1 MAEDGVD
8 EGTAPTPATKA
19 KAKAPVRNLQDT
31 FLAHLKDA
39 QTPVTVFLVSGV
51 KLQGRVTDFDG
62 FTVALT
68 RDGATQLV
76 YKRVISTIA
85 PIGPINLYEGEEG
98 EPRRP
103 PRPAY
108 RSEGGPRH
116 DGPRGP
122 RPEGPGPGGPPRGPR
137 RPPPTRPIIERRKL
151 T

>member
-1 MAEDGVD
+1 MADDSSDG
-8 EGTAPTPATKA
+8 GTAAEKPA
-19 KAKAPVRNLQDT
+19 KASKGGPVRNLQDT
-31 FLAHLKDA
+31 FLVHLKET

-85 PIGPINLYEGEEG
+85 PLGPIDLYGGEREEG
-98 EPRRP
+98 EVRRP
-103 PRPAY
+103 RPMS
-108 RSEGGPRH
+108 RGDGP
-116 DGPRGP
+116 PRGP
-122 RPEGPGPGGPPRGPR
+122 RPDGPPRGPR
-137 RPPPTRPIIERRKL
+137 RPPPTRPIVERRKL

>member
-1 MAEDGVD
+1 MADDSSD
-8 EGTAPTPATKA
+8 ETGTAAA
-19 KAKAPVRNLQDT
+19 KTAKTAKGGPVRNLQDT
-31 FLAHLKDA
+31 FLVHLKET

-85 PIGPINLYEGEEG
+85 PLGPIDLYGGEREEG
-98 EPRRP
+98 EVRRP
-103 PRPAY
+103 RPPL
-108 RSEGGPRH
+108 RGDGP
-116 DGPRGP
+116 PRGP
-122 RPEGPGPGGPPRGPR
+122 RPDGPPRGPR
-137 RPPPTRPIIERRKL
+137 RPPPTRPIVERRKL

>member
-1 MAEDGVD
+1 MVEETGDKAQPPDKAAKG
-8 EGTAPTPATKA
+8 GKPAKQ
-19 KAKAPVRNLQDT
+19 PVRNLQDT
-31 FLAHLKDA
+31 FLAQLRET

-85 PIGPINLYEGEEG
+85 PLGPLDLSDGHRPPG
-98 EPRRP
+98 QTPPRP
-103 PRPAY
+103 PRPQ
-108 RSEGGPRH
+108 
-116 DGPRGP
+116 
-122 RPEGPGPGGPPRGPR
+122 GPR
-137 RPPPTRPIIERRKL
+137 RGPVSRPIVERRKL